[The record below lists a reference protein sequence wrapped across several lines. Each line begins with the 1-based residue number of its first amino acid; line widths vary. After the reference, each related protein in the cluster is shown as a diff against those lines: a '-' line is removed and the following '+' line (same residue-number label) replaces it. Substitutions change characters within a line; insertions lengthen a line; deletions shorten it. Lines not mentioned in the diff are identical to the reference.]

1 MNLENISETVEEL
14 LSFSRELGQS
24 CKEGKIK
31 GPVHFSLGNEEQLVK
46 IFRGLRS
53 GEYITSSQRENGY
66 SREDMIS
73 KKKIEIYD
81 DVKAD
86 HPVFRGIKKGDRI
99 FISYRNHP
107 HALLRGIPREWLKE
121 TVLDGRSMYPI
132 NKEYNF
138 VTSAI
143 VPGHLPIAV
152 GAALGMKLKKEPYH
166 VWAFCGD
173 MAAET
178 GSFEQCSKYANN
190 FNLSITFVIE
200 DNGKSVD
207 TPTLPVWGGQSPLR
221 RPNTIRYVYELGV
234 PHQGVGK
241 EVGF

>member
-1 MNLENISETVEEL
+1 MDLENIAETAEEL
-14 LSFSRELGQS
+14 ISFEREIAQL
-24 CKEGKIK
+24 CKEGKIN
-31 GPVHFSLGNEEQLVK
+31 GPVHFCIGNEEQLIK

-53 GEYITSSQRENGY
+53 GDYIYSPNRNKY
-66 SREDMIS
+66 SREEMIE
-73 KKKIEIYD
+73 KKYIEIHD
-81 DVKAD
+81 SAREE
-86 HPVFRGIKKGDRI
+86 HPIFRGIQKEDWI
-99 FISYRNHP
+99 FNSYRNHP
-107 HALLRGIPREWLKE
+107 HALLHGIPKDWLKQRIIE
-121 TVLDGRSMYPI
+121 GKSMYPI

-143 VPGHLPIAV
+143 VPGHLSQAV
-152 GAALGMKLKKEPYH
+152 GAAWGIKLRKEPYH

-178 GSFEQCSKYANN
+178 GTFEECTKYSEN
-190 FNLSITFVIE
+190 FKLPITFVIE

-207 TPTLPVWGGQSPLR
+207 TPTLTVWNGQSQLR
-221 RPNTIRYVYELGV
+221 RANTIRYVYELAV